1 MGRKTTTLLNT
12 IASNRPQ
19 RPSITAPKSHVKTI
33 TAPLKIGHH
42 LNYRSNSTA
51 HQLLPQ
57 QITNIIVIK
66 RTTVHVKR
74 TVVGLTWDFKMLVQK
89 FNYPLDIHQ
98 NYKLNVLNC
107 NDNLYNTLLECG
119 STSRKP
125 LVDNSNT
132 FKVSFFIGNKF
143 AGKNDKSWNRQRSHW
158 PTVPIM
164 RPKNYPP
171 EAKRIQKF
179 LWHKVHFL
187 LSNKKR
193 FSSYDSQN
201 YTGLGE
207 NSHFSHLEVI
217 QIGTRHHQE
226 KWKLTMR
233 QITIR
238 RTIFYYEQSMM
249 MTTFIFR
256 NTTRDSNE
264 NNKNNYISAQVHP

>member
-74 TVVGLTWDFKMLVQK
+74 TAAGLTWDFKMLAQK

-107 NDNLYNTLLECG
+107 NDNLYNNPLECG

-143 AGKNDKSWNRQRSHW
+143 AGKNDKSWNRQRHHW

-187 LSNKKR
+187 LSNKKIFVIW
-193 FSSYDSQN
+193 FSKLYR
-201 YTGLGE
+201 TRRK
-207 NSHFSHLEVI
+207 FSFLSF
-217 QIGTRHHQE
+217 GGDT
-226 KWKLTMR
+226 
-233 QITIR
+233 
-238 RTIFYYEQSMM
+238 
-249 MTTFIFR
+249 
-256 NTTRDSNE
+256 NRDSSPSRE
-264 NNKNNYISAQVHP
+264 VKAGDEANYHQTNDILLRAINDDDYFHF